1 MKTTLKEKALML
13 FGYKYVAN
21 TSTKEIH
28 RLTNPK
34 CHATEHLAKH
44 NRKYLTEKQCLDY
57 LLYTTGYNGC
67 RFCLSE
73 YDNG

>member
-1 MKTTLKEKALML
+1 MKATIKEKALML
-13 FGYKYVAN
+13 LGYKYVAN

-34 CHATEHLAKH
+34 CHATEHLAKK
-44 NRKYLTEKQCLDY
+44 NRKYLTEKQFTKY
-57 LLYTTGYNGC
+57 LKDGYNGC
-67 RFCLSE
+67 RFCLKE